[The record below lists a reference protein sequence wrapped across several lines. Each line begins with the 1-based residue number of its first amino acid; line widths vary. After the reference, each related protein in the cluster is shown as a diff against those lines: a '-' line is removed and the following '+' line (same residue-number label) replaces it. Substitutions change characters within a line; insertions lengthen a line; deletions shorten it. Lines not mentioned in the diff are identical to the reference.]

1 MSEPRPRSRKRIAVL
16 LATLTLSAV
25 IGATV
30 AASERGRFIAGGAM
44 INAGYKLQDGIS
56 DYDLHPGREPRP
68 EDVWKEFMEHNHLAS
83 SVRRQFPRSNP
94 HPLVA
99 IVACMDSRVD
109 TVELTGDTRKYYY
122 VLRTAG
128 SVVGEHEEDM
138 LELAVANGVKVIVL
152 TTHSDC
158 AAERI
163 ARDPEQR
170 KRYPSLAA
178 GVDEREQKVAELLE
192 RPVIAAKIRSGEL
205 LVKRVHI
212 DTPTE
217 EMLVSQVR

>member
-1 MSEPRPRSRKRIAVL
+1 MSEPRLLRSKKKTVL
-16 LATLTLSAV
+16 LALFALSV
-25 IGATV
+25 VVGSTV
-30 AASERGRFIAGGAM
+30 AVGERGRFLAGGAM
-44 INAGYKLQDGIS
+44 INAGYKLQDGIA
-56 DYDLHPGREPRP
+56 DYDLHPGHEPRP
-68 EDVWKEFMEHNHLAS
+68 EDVWQEFMDQNHLAS

-109 TVELTGDTRKYYY
+109 TVDLTGDTRKYYY

-178 GVDEREQKVAELLE
+178 AVDEREKKVAELLE
-192 RPVIAAKIRSGEL
+192 RPSIAAKIQSGEL

-217 EMLVSQVR
+217 EMLVSHVH

>member
-1 MSEPRPRSRKRIAVL
+1 MSEPTRRSKKIAAV
-16 LATLTLSAV
+16 LATLTLAGV
-25 IGATV
+25 IGMT
-30 AASERGRFIAGGAM
+30 AAAGERGRFIAGGAM
-44 INAGYKLQDGIS
+44 INAGYKLQDGIH
-56 DYDLHPGREPRP
+56 DYDLNPGHEPSP
-68 EDVWKEFMEHNHLAS
+68 EDVWKEFMEQNHLAS
-83 SVRRQFPRSNP
+83 SVRRQFPRTSP

-109 TVELTGDTRKYYY
+109 TIELTGDTRKYYY

-128 SVVGEHEEDM
+128 SVVSEHEEDM

-163 ARDPEQR
+163 AKDPEKR
-170 KRYPSLAA
+170 KLYPSLVAA
-178 GVDEREQKVAELLE
+178 VDEREQRVNELLA
-192 RPVIAAKIRSGEL
+192 RPIIAAKIRSGEL
-205 LVKRVHI
+205 LVQRVHI

-217 EMLVSQVR
+217 EMLVTRAH